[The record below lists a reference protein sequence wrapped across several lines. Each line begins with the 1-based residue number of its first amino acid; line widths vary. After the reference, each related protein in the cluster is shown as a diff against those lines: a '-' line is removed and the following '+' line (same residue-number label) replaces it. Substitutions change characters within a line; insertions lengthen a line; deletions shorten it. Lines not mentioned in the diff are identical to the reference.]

1 MHEGRRM
8 TRQVVDWNLAQSIGV
23 RLAPKGPE
31 LDRVSTFATVAMLRE
46 LAAEAVELVAGVTEL
61 QVPGGPAAVVVDRPR
76 WIQANIAGLRDG
88 VGPLLTQSSMASIL
102 PAVSSGAAAVQIGAA
117 LAWLSTR
124 VLGQFEVFARGQ
136 QPGQLLLLAPTIVN
150 VERQLGVPERDFRLW
165 VCLHEEAHRLQ
176 FAAAPWLTQYLLE
189 QLKIFLDAGDEDA
202 LTVVRRLASGVRS
215 RQGSWLEQVQAPAQ
229 RQAFGSMT
237 AVMSLLEGHADVVMD
252 AVGPTV
258 IPSLATIRQRF
269 EARRDHAVGLNAIIR
284 RVLGMDLKLRQYRE
298 GAAFVRQVQSQV
310 GVAGLNAVWST
321 RSNLPTAAEIGDPAA
336 WVRRVHPVLV

>member
-1 MHEGRRM
+1 M

-31 LDRVSTFATVAMLRE
+31 LDRVSTFATVSMLRE

-189 QLKIFLDAGDEDA
+189 QLKIFLDGGDEDA

>member
-1 MHEGRRM
+1 M
-8 TRQVVDWNLAQSIGV
+8 TRQVIDWNLAQSIGI
-23 RLAPKGPE
+23 RFAPKGPE
-31 LDRVSTFATVAMLRE
+31 LDRVSTFATVSMLRE

-321 RSNLPTAAEIGDPAA
+321 RSNLPTAAEIADPAA

>member
-1 MHEGRRM
+1 M

-102 PAVSSGAAAVQIGAA
+102 PAVSSRAAAVQIGAA

>member
-1 MHEGRRM
+1 M

>member
-1 MHEGRRM
+1 
-8 TRQVVDWNLAQSIGV
+8 
-23 RLAPKGPE
+23 
-31 LDRVSTFATVAMLRE
+31 MLRE

-321 RSNLPTAAEIGDPAA
+321 RSNLPTAAEIADPAA

>member
-1 MHEGRRM
+1 M

-88 VGPLLTQSSMASIL
+88 VGPLLTQSSVASIL